1 MRRVLSIGIRHAT
14 TAAMWA
20 VIQHNVRLA
29 LILFQGRREFAENC
43 EAWVIAPTLHTPGRV
58 RLSHGRYAVIYQ
70 LPGFKIYWYHQAMKC
85 HQLIKEE
92 QSQLVT
98 CIPLCLSHY
107 I

>member
-1 MRRVLSIGIRHAT
+1 MYARLIGLQSEQGGQVLVPSPQPCCTRTRRVLSIGIRHAT

-43 EAWVIAPTLHTPGRV
+43 EAWVIAPTLHTPGRL

-70 LPGFKIYWYHQAMKC
+70 LPGFKIYWYH
-85 HQLIKEE
+85 
-92 QSQLVT
+92 
-98 CIPLCLSHY
+98 
-107 I
+107 